1 MYVFDTSPLT
11 TLFKNYYPARF
22 PSLWKKFDALVD
34 GGKIVSAKEVLREL
48 ADGPVEAAR
57 LWAADNPNIFH
68 PPTAAEAVFIGKI
81 YNVAHFQN
89 NIEQQK
95 LLKGGRNADPFVISK
110 AAIEGR
116 AVVSMEQF
124 KANSA
129 KIPNICKHFNVSCLS
144 LKQFMEAEG
153 WIF

>member
-22 PSLWKKFDALVD
+22 PSLWEKFDALVD
-34 GGKIVSAKEVLREL
+34 GGEIVSAKEVLREL

-57 LWAADNPNIFH
+57 LWAADHPSIFH
-68 PPTAAEAVFIGKI
+68 PPTAAEAAFIGKI
-81 YNVAHFQN
+81 YNVSHFQH

-129 KIPNICKHFNVSCLS
+129 KIPNICKHFGVSCLS
-144 LKQFMEAEG
+144 LEEFMENEG